1 MTAAYAGQP
10 TVVLVEDDRVLRDV
24 LAEVLGDE
32 GYRVLPVAE
41 WRQAYATVR
50 AEHPDVVLL
59 DLMMGGQDTGWQVLD
74 HLTLDPGTRDIPVI
88 LTTGAVEAVQ
98 QRQPALLRPYGV
110 SVLPKPFDLDALCT
124 LVQAQVQRRSSLR
137 AADLV

>member
-1 MTAAYAGQP
+1 MTAADTGPP

-32 GYRVLPVAE
+32 GYRVLPVAA
-41 WRQAYATVR
+41 WRQAHATIQ
-50 AEHPDVVLL
+50 AADPDVVLL
-59 DLMMGGQDTGWQVLD
+59 DLMMDGQDTGWQVLN
-74 HLTLDPGTRDIPVI
+74 HLTLDPRTRDIPVI

-98 QRQPALLRPYGV
+98 PALLPQYGV